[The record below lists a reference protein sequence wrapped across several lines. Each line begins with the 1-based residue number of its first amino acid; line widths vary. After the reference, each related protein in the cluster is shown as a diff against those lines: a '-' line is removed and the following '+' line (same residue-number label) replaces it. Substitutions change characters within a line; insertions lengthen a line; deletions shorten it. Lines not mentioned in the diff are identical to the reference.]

1 MSEAAIAK
9 WPGNKL
15 PIFKKD
21 LEAKKELEELVE
33 EITEECSYEP
43 VGFDQ
48 QSIRQHIHVLDVIN
62 ERRRRHR
69 NGHDYTQVSIG
80 CCPGSRVSRGSK
92 NVGDLFVYN

>member
-1 MSEAAIAK
+1 MDPLFLNLSLRRKAVSEPALAK

-33 EITEECSYEP
+33 EITNKCSYEP
-43 VGFDQ
+43 AGIDKE
-48 QSIRQHIHVLDVIN
+48 SIRQHILDVLN

-69 NGHDYTQVSIG
+69 NGHDYTQVST
-80 CCPGSRVSRGSK
+80 
-92 NVGDLFVYN
+92 